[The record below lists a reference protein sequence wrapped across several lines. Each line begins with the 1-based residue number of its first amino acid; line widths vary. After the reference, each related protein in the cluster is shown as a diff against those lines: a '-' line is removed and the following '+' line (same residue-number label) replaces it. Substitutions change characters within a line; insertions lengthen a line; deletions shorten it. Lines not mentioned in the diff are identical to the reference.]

1 MKSNERRGAKTP
13 LSVLYAIAKP
23 NVRASP
29 VVMEDNEKLNRPL
42 MESVICRLPERMR
55 GREE

>member
-23 NVRASP
+23 SVRASP
-29 VVMEDNEKLNRPL
+29 VAREDNEKL
-42 MESVICRLPERMR
+42 ESVICRLPERMR